1 MLHARAETVATRPS
15 FRESFRHR
23 RCLVVADS
31 FSIGKGRHIQRKDRR
46 PFGVGAI
53 WDRWEKEGSDP
64 VESCAVITMAANE
77 LVQPITDR
85 MPVIIA
91 DDDYGTWLDPSFY
104 DLDELQRM
112 MQPFSPEEMVVVPG

>member
-1 MLHARAETVATRPS
+1 MRSGIVGRRRAATQ
-15 FRESFRHR
+15 
-23 RCLVVADS
+23 L
-31 FSIGKGRHIQRKDRR
+31 
-46 PFGVGAI
+46 
-53 WDRWEKEGSDP
+53 
-64 VESCAVITMAANE
+64 ESCAVITMAANE